1 MENII
6 EIEHLSYGYS
16 KNKKVLEDI
25 SLNVPKGS
33 IYGFLGAN
41 GAGKSTTM
49 RLLMG
54 LHESNTEDNIKVFG
68 QSVSKIYPEGFRRIG
83 SLIDYPAF
91 YSHLSGYDN
100 LKVVCIIR
108 DLPLSKIDETLELV
122 GLSEAKNIKMKKYS
136 LGMKQRLAIG
146 LALISDPELLI
157 LDEPV
162 NGLDPQGM
170 VEVRELLVKLNK
182 EKGITIFI
190 SSHLLQEIDKMVTHL
205 GIIAEGKIKFEGSR
219 EELNQLYSYQRT
231 KFVMENAKDFQSFV
245 ADEKIELKDE
255 STLLIDTNSQDKIA
269 EINTKLVENGA
280 KIYQISSEG
289 GLEDWFMEL
298 TKQKN

>member
-1 MENII
+1 
-6 EIEHLSYGYS
+6 
-16 KNKKVLEDI
+16 
-25 SLNVPKGS
+25 
-33 IYGFLGAN
+33 
-41 GAGKSTTM
+41 
-49 RLLMG
+49 MG
-54 LHESNTEDNIKVFG
+54 LHKPDSADAIKIFG
-68 QSVSKIYPEGFRRIG
+68 KSVSEVYPEGFQRIG

-108 DLPLSKIDETLELV
+108 NLDVSKIDETLELV
-122 GLSEAKNIKMKKYS
+122 GLAEAKNIKMKKYS

-170 VEVRELLVKLNK
+170 VEIRELLVKLNK

-205 GIIAEGKIKFEGSR
+205 GIIADGKIKFEGSK
-219 EELNQLYSYQRT
+219 EELNQQYNYQKT
-231 KFVMENAKDFQSFV
+231 KFVLRNAADFQQV
-245 ADEKIELKDE
+245 LADEEFELRDN
-255 STLLIDTNSQDKIA
+255 STLLITTNSPEKVAQ
-269 EINTKLVENGA
+269 INTKLVNKGA

-289 GLEDWFMEL
+289 GLEEWFMEL